1 MTEREREREHLAE
14 ADRHIAECKA
24 HIAEQRKVIET
35 AIQKGHPKEV
45 AESML
50 HALEVRLRAFEI
62 HRQLILD
69 RLKSESDDQHRQ
81 EPDHDLRAKE

>member
-1 MTEREREREHLAE
+1 VTELERKHLAE
-14 ADRHIAECKA
+14 INRQIAECEA

-69 RLKSESDDQHRQ
+69 RLKSANDDHHPQ
-81 EPDHDLRAKE
+81 EPHHDLRPKD

>member
-1 MTEREREREHLAE
+1 MMERERERLAE
-14 ADRHIAECKA
+14 ADRQIAECKA

-35 AIQKGHPKEV
+35 AIQKGHPKDV

-69 RLKSESDDQHRQ
+69 RLKSASDDPGKNR
-81 EPDHDLRAKE
+81 DHDLRAED